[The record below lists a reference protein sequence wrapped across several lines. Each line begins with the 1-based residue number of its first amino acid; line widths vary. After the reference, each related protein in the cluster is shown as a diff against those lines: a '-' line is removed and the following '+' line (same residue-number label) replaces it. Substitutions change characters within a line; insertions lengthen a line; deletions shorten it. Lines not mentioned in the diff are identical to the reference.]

1 MMTAEQ
7 NYLLLQEIEENR
19 RFLLMAYQQNPQLLE
34 RAEAR
39 IRELIEMSAHGG
51 DNNLS
56 SILRPLSS
64 ERGVSLIELVMFI
77 IIISVA
83 VTGVLLVMNKVT
95 GHSADTLIRKQAI
108 AVAESLLEEV
118 ELQDFISA
126 SGVTACPPN
135 PTPNPVTQANRAS
148 QYHIVCDYNGFATS
162 GIFTVADAA
171 SASAVLA
178 NYNASVAVSS
188 VALGTVLAGSAVR
201 ITVTVTDPQSNQV
214 AIDGYRTR
222 Y

>member
-1 MMTAEQ
+1 MCISHPKANPPLPPFGKRGGRMAGVAFPTLPKGGRGDL
-7 NYLLLQEIEENR
+7 NL
-19 RFLLMAYQQNPQLLE
+19 RFASRSHQ
-34 RAEAR
+34 
-39 IRELIEMSAHGG
+39 
-51 DNNLS
+51 
-56 SILRPLSS
+56 
-64 ERGVSLIELVMFI
+64 RGISLIELVMFI
-77 IIISVA
+77 VIISIA
-83 VTGVLLVMNKVT
+83 VTGVLLVINRVT

-108 AVAESLLEEV
+108 AAAESLLEEI

-135 PTPNPVTQANRAS
+135 PTPNPVTQVNRAS

-171 SASAVLA
+171 AASAVLA
-178 NYNASVAVSS
+178 NYTASVAVSG

-201 ITVTVTDPQSNQV
+201 ITVTVTDPQSNQI